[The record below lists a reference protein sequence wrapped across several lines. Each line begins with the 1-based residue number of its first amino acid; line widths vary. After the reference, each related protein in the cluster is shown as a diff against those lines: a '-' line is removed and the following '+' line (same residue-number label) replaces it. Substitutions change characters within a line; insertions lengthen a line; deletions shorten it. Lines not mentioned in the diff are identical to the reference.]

1 MRTVRYNNGGM
12 MNQPQG
18 GASKLNTL
26 LSASRGTVD
35 PERARKIESN
45 TFYNVSTDPQGFT
58 YFIGDDGDDG
68 YVKTPD
74 GQMMHYDR
82 GELINALG
90 DQSDLQDVRVEGKTM
105 QQGRQFNAGGRVM
118 SQPPTAGLKDMF
130 GR

>member
-1 MRTVRYNNGGM
+1 

-18 GASKLNTL
+18 GASKLTRL

-35 PERARKIESN
+35 QERARKIESD

-74 GQMMHYDR
+74 GQMIQYDR
-82 GELINALG
+82 GELIRALG
-90 DQSDLQDVRVEGKTM
+90 DQSDLQRVRVEGKMM
-105 QQGRQFNAGGRVM
+105 QQGGQFNAGGRVM
-118 SQPPTAGLKDMF
+118 SQPERPGLRDIF
-130 GR
+130 RRQ